1 MYRNEVY
8 IHEEEP
14 NKLGNDYLFIER
26 IEKVFTNKRSN
37 KIRPS
42 KLICLF
48 SRRPNCFD

>member
-1 MYRNEVY
+1 MNEVY
-8 IHEEEP
+8 IHEAEP
-14 NKLGNDYLFIER
+14 RHYKGLYIAIINNDRKI
-26 IEKVFTNKRSN
+26 FTNKRSN